1 VVTCTKKLLQI
12 STSKRYSVLFKF
24 TKAIGS
30 RQYINI
36 DVETGMRPL
45 QRFNSTG
52 AKKVKQW
59 KKRDRQAV
67 REEQQRNY
75 AARVEAVIKIRQG
88 AL

>member
-1 VVTCTKKLLQI
+1 
-12 STSKRYSVLFKF
+12 
-24 TKAIGS
+24 
-30 RQYINI
+30 
-36 DVETGMRPL
+36 
-45 QRFNSTG
+45 
-52 AKKVKQW
+52 VKQW